1 MVKTGLLNATVPF
14 EFSQVAEYE
23 EKYDLYDLHEQ
34 LLNILT
40 EFDRLCR
47 ENDIHYSLADGTLLG
62 AMRHADFIPWDD
74 DADVMMTK
82 EEYLKLKSVISRQ
95 QTVRMCK
102 ICFLDRITI
111 RGMEEKGLY
120 IDLFINED
128 MPASKIV
135 FAWKKFKT
143 RFLRTYF
150 IGIEPMNVRHEG
162 DSKIKKRI
170 HNMLGKF
177 GRKLIIIAAGG
188 AHRRF

>member
-1 MVKTGLLNATVPF
+1 MVEKGLLNATVPF

-23 EKYDLYDLHEQ
+23 KKYDLYDLHEQ

-40 EFDRLCR
+40 EFDRICR

-102 ICFLDRITI
+102 ICFLDRITV

-120 IDLFINED
+120 IDLFI
-128 MPASKIV
+128 
-135 FAWKKFKT
+135 
-143 RFLRTYF
+143 
-150 IGIEPMNVRHEG
+150 
-162 DSKIKKRI
+162 
-170 HNMLGKF
+170 
-177 GRKLIIIAAGG
+177 
-188 AHRRF
+188 